1 MTLKRFLVAVFVA
14 AIVLVLLVLVV
25 SALNRLL
32 DGISIVLMCVMVV
45 GAGVVSWVRSKP
57 REES

>member
-14 AIVLVLLVLVV
+14 AIVLVLLMLLTA
-25 SALNRLL
+25 ALNRLL
-32 DGISIVLMCVMVV
+32 DGVSIFLMCLTVI
-45 GAGVVSWVRSKP
+45 GAGVFSWVRSKP